1 MFSKILF
8 VFTSFFTR
16 DNVEPPPV
24 QHHTIVVTVPE
35 DEIVIE
41 NIRPEMASMYY

>member
-1 MFSKILF
+1 MISKLFILL
-8 VFTSFFTR
+8 TSFVHHDT
-16 DNVEPPPV
+16 VEPVKVHPV
-24 QHHTIVVTVPE
+24 VSVPE

>member
-1 MFSKILF
+1 MINKFFILL
-8 VFTSFFTR
+8 TSFIYT
-16 DNVEPPPV
+16 DVPAVEQERV
-24 QHHTIVVTVPE
+24 IVIDMPE

>member
-1 MFSKILF
+1 MFSKLFILL
-8 VFTSFFTR
+8 TSFVHT
-16 DNVEPPPV
+16 DTVEPVKVCP
-24 QHHTIVVTVPE
+24 VVTIPE